1 MCANPSKFQIM
12 FLGLKRKNNLCLN
25 IIGQLIPSG
34 EHVKLLGVTIDNTLK
49 FETHVLGVCKK
60 VNQKLHAFNRL
71 SPYLGENKSKLLL
84 NAVIM
89 SNFSYCPLIWL
100 FCSKAANNEINRTH
114 KRALRTLYR
123 DYESNFEE
131 LLDRDDTK
139 TIHTKNL
146 QNLMVEIY
154 KSFNQLNPEY
164 MWEFFI
170 KKDVPYNLRTKELC
184 KLLLVSSQRY
194 GFNSLSFMGSLLW
207 NTLNDELRLT
217 SSLIKFKK
225 GISSWNGRS
234 FTCYICI

>member
-12 FLGLKRKNNLCLN
+12 FLGLKRKNKLCLN
-25 IIGQLIPSG
+25 INGQLIPSS

-49 FETHVLGVCKK
+49 FHTHVLGICKK

-89 SNFSYCPLIWL
+89 SNFSYCPLISL
-100 FCSKAANNEINRTH
+100 FCSKAASNEINRTH

-154 KSFNQLNPEY
+154 KSFHQLNPEY
-164 MWEFFI
+164 MW
-170 KKDVPYNLRTKELC
+170 
-184 KLLLVSSQRY
+184 
-194 GFNSLSFMGSLLW
+194 
-207 NTLNDELRLT
+207 
-217 SSLIKFKK
+217 
-225 GISSWNGRS
+225 
-234 FTCYICI
+234 